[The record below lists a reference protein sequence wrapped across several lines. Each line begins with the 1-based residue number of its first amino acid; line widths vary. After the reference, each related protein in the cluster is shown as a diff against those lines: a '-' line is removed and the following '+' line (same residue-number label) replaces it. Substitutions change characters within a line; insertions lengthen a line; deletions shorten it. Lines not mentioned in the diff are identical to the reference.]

1 MAPGKILKLIAAVL
15 ICNLAGFAGSV
26 FTTPSIPTWYASL
39 NKPAFTP
46 PNWVFAPAWTT
57 LFVLMGIGLY
67 LVWDRTN
74 FSGKGRTALYVFG
87 FQLFLNVMWSVLF
100 FGLQSPFYAF
110 VEIIALWIAI
120 LFTIMKFR
128 EIDGKAG
135 YVLVPY
141 IAWVTFA
148 ALLNLSVW
156 LLNP

>member
-1 MAPGKILKLIAAVL
+1 MVKINWLRLAAAV
-15 ICNLAGFAGSV
+15 IVCNLAGFAGSF
-26 FTTPSIPTWYASL
+26 FTMPSIPTWYASI
-39 NKPAFTP
+39 NKPFFTP

-67 LVWDRTN
+67 MVWDKTN
-74 FSGKGRTALYVFG
+74 FSGKGRFALYVFG
-87 FQLFLNVMWSVLF
+87 FQLFLNIMWSALF
-100 FGLQSPFYAF
+100 FGLQSPMYAF
-110 VEIIALWIAI
+110 FEIIALWIAI

-128 EIDGKAG
+128 EIDRKAG

-141 IAWVTFA
+141 MAWVTFA